1 MGALSC
7 SSAFTIFT
15 IIWGIC
21 GFSIFLMSIWCL
33 IQHIK
38 QKTQSS
44 STALHILTILL
55 YILTLLCSLSQ
66 TLMAAAYC
74 TSLSIVYFD
83 TGQYIFAFSWAF
95 QWFTLLIVL
104 YSRLFYAFKG
114 SAYHISKIAS
124 NIFAFLYVIFIFIM
138 LLVLFAYIMHLSIF
152 VWTFASQFI
161 IGIILSL
168 YVSILFVYKL
178 YHVNKMIYN
187 IKPTITVSK
196 SNSSITTNSN
206 SMTTNSKKQEDQTFV
221 SIITKSTILS
231 TISIGS
237 TLLLLLGTI
246 IVFSTL
252 ETNSEILLCVWNSL
266 ISTDMISNF
275 CCITLTNKWSETY
288 YLFIFGC
295 CDNCCRSCCFQLNQP
310 ARNESKS
317 NTTIVN
323 ELTSYIEETNTI

>member
-161 IGIILSL
+161 I
-168 YVSILFVYKL
+168 
-178 YHVNKMIYN
+178 
-187 IKPTITVSK
+187 VSK